1 MPTIDTATARTAH
14 RAADASP
21 SAGARPLVHQGP
33 LESPPAAQGLYDP
46 AFEHDS
52 CGVGFVADMS
62 GVPSRA
68 VVDQALQCL
77 VNLDHRSATGAEA
90 NVGDGIG
97 ITIGVP
103 DRFLRAVCGFELPPA
118 GSYAVGTAFLP
129 RSDPDGVAEAIA
141 EIMVSEGLEVLGW
154 RDVPTDPSSLGKFA
168 TDPMPVFRMLFVA
181 APAHEASQGLELERR
196 VYVARK
202 RTEHE
207 IDPAP
212 YFGSLS
218 CRTLVYKGML
228 TCSQFADF
236 YPDLVD
242 SRMESTLALLHSRFS
257 TNTFPSWPLAHPYRM
272 LAHNGEINTVMGN
285 RNWMRAREGALSS
298 PLFADADGRNR
309 LERTYPVC
317 TPGASDTASFD
328 EVLELL
334 HLGGRSLPHAVLMM
348 IPEAWENHARMPQDR
363 HDFYEFHASLMEP
376 WDGPASIAFTDGTV
390 VGAVLDR
397 NGLRP
402 SRYWVTSDGLVVMA
416 SEVGVADID
425 QSRIVRKGR
434 LQPGRMFLVDT
445 SQGRI
450 VDDEEIK
457 RDLVSAEPYGDWL
470 ADGLAHL
477 EDLPPRFSL
486 TPQHSSVT
494 RRQRTFGYTTE
505 ELRILVAPMAR
516 TGIEPIGSMGT
527 DTPIAVLSKRP
538 RLLFDYFSQLFAQ
551 VTNPPL
557 DAIREELVTSTKAKI
572 GPEGNLL
579 QPGPD
584 SCRQIVLPYPILSNE
599 DLAKILY
606 IDEDLRDGRAWA
618 NGPTS
623 DDPSSN
629 GRAAFG
635 DGTADDAAAGSG
647 TRQFRPF
654 AVDGLFPVAEGGR
667 GMERAI
673 DDVCKQV
680 DEAIADGARIIVL
693 SDRYSDE
700 QHAPIP
706 SLLLTGA
713 VHHHLVRNKTRTMV
727 GLVSEC
733 GDAREVHHMALLL
746 GYGASAVN
754 PYLAFESI
762 DDMVRHGAITE
773 VDERAAKRNYIKACT
788 KGVLKVMS
796 KMGISTVASYTG
808 AQVFEAVGLGPQL
821 IDRYFS
827 GTTSKLGGVGLDV
840 LAAEVAERHRFAYLD
855 NPTEAAHRDLW
866 AGGEYQW
873 RREGEYH
880 LFNPETVYK
889 LQHSTRAGRYEV
901 FKEYTQLVDDQ
912 SNELATLR
920 GLFELR
926 PAPGGPIPI
935 DEVEP
940 VSEIVKRFSTGAM
953 SYGSI
958 SAEAHETL
966 AIAMNRIGGKSNT
979 GEGGEDPERYVADPN
994 GDLRRSAIKQVASG
1008 RFGVTSEYLTNA
1020 DDLQI
1025 KMAQGAKPGE
1035 GGQLPG
1041 PKVWPWIAKTRHST
1055 PGVGLIS
1062 PPPHHDIYSIEDLKQ
1077 LIHDLKNSNPDA
1089 RVHVKLVAEVG
1100 VGTVAAGV
1108 SKAKADVVLISGHD
1122 GGTGAS
1128 PLTSLKHAGA
1138 PWELGLAETQQT
1150 LLLNGLRDRIVVQT
1164 DGQLKTGRDVI
1175 VAALL
1180 GAEEYGFATAP
1191 LVVSGCIMMRVCH
1204 LDTCPVGVATQNR
1217 ELRKRFGG
1225 RPEFVVN
1232 FFEYIAQ
1239 EVREYLAMLGFRSL
1253 PEAIGR
1259 VDRLDITAAVAHWK
1273 AHGLDLSPILA
1284 EPETPWPQDRYCTQ
1298 SQDHGL
1304 DRALDQQLIELAA
1317 PALQRRELVRAE
1329 LAISNVNRTVGTM
1342 LGHRITAA
1350 HGGEGL
1356 PENTIDFTFNGSA
1369 GQSFGAFV
1377 PRGLTMRLY
1386 GDANDYLGK
1395 GLSGGR
1401 LVVRPPRDAHADF
1414 VAEDNIIAGNVILYG
1429 ATSGEAYIRGTVGER
1444 FCVRN
1449 SGATA
1454 VVEGV
1459 GDHACEY
1466 MTGGTVVVLGSVG
1479 RNFGAGMSGGVAY
1492 VHDPDDVFW
1501 RHLNTEMVDLEHQ
1514 LDDADAETVRSLIRR
1529 HGAETGSATAE
1540 RILSRWHSEVR
1551 SFRKV
1556 MPTDFR
1562 RVLEARATAS
1572 ELGQDPDEAVMAAAH
1587 G

>member
-1 MPTIDTATARTAH
+1 MSETALTPSCPDQATPP
-14 RAADASP
+14 SP
-21 SAGARPLVHQGP
+21 AGL
-33 LESPPAAQGLYDP
+33 PAKQGLYDP
-46 AFEHDS
+46 RYEHDA
-52 CGVGFVADMS
+52 CGVGFV
-62 GVPSRA
+62 
-68 VVDQALQCL
+68 VDIKGRKSHAIVAQGLQVL
-77 VNLDHRSATGAEA
+77 LNLAHRGACGCEP
-90 NVGDGIG
+90 NTGDGAGVLMQMPDKFMRKAAAASG
-97 ITIGVP
+97 I
-103 DRFLRAVCGFELPPA
+103 ELPPP
-118 GSYAVGTAFLP
+118 GEYAVGMVFLP
-129 RSDPDGVAEAIA
+129 RRENLRFECEAVFENIVRAEGQ
-141 EIMVSEGLEVLGW
+141 MVLGW
-154 RDVPTDPSSLGKFA
+154 RTVPTANGELGHTAKLGE
-168 TDPMPVFRMLFVA
+168 PVVRQVFIGRNPERLTGNDDLAFERKLYVIRKQAENQIRYSRMREGGAFYIA
-181 APAHEASQGLELERR
+181 
-196 VYVARK
+196 
-202 RTEHE
+202 
-207 IDPAP
+207 
-212 YFGSLS
+212 SLS
-218 CRTLVYKGML
+218 SRTVVYKGML
-228 TCSQFADF
+228 MSEQVKGF
-236 YPDLVD
+236 YPDLLD
-242 SRMESTLALLHSRFS
+242 KDMESALTVIHSRFS

-285 RNWMRAREGALSS
+285 RNWMRAREGTLSS
-298 PLFADADGRNR
+298 PLFTDADGNNE

-348 IPEAWENHARMPQDR
+348 IPEAWENHARMPQDK
-363 HDFYEFHASLMEP
+363 HDFYEFHASSMEP

-425 QSRIVRKGR
+425 QTRIVRKGR

-445 SQGRI
+445 AQGRI
-450 VDDEEIK
+450 VGDDEIK
-457 RDLVSAEPYGDWL
+457 HDLVTAEPYGDWL
-470 ADGLAHL
+470 SDGLAHL

-494 RRQRTFGYTTE
+494 LRQRTFGYTTE

-606 IDEDLRDGRAWA
+606 IDEDSTAA
-618 NGPTS
+618 Q
-623 DDPSSN
+623 SN
-629 GRAAFG
+629 GTAPHGAASNR
-635 DGTADDAAAGSG
+635 TAPAAA
-647 TRQFRPF
+647 QQYRPF
-654 AVDGLFPVAEGGR
+654 AVDGLYPVAEGGA
-667 GMERAI
+667 GLERALT
-673 DDVCKQV
+673 DVCAQV
-680 DEAIADGARIIVL
+680 DKAIADGSQIIIL
-693 SDRYSDE
+693 SDRYSDG
-700 QHAPIP
+700 QNAPIP

-727 GLVSEC
+727 GLVTEC

-762 DDMVRHGAITE
+762 DDMVRGGVITE
-773 VDERAAKRNYIKACT
+773 VDQRTAIRNYIKACT

-808 AQVFEAVGLGPQL
+808 AQVFESVGLGEEV
-821 IDRYFS
+821 ISRFFT

-840 LAAEVAERHRFAYLD
+840 LAAEVSQRHQFAYLD

-901 FKEYTQLVDDQ
+901 FKEYTGLVDDQ
-912 SNELATLR
+912 STELATLR

-935 DEVEP
+935 EEVEP
-940 VSEIVKRFSTGAM
+940 VSAIVKRFSTGAM

-979 GEGGEDPERYVADPN
+979 GEGGEDPERYVPDPN

-1077 LIHDLKNSNPDA
+1077 LIHDLKNSNPQA

-1180 GAEEYGFATAP
+1180 GAEEFGFATAP

-1259 VDRLDITAAVAHWK
+1259 VDRLDTTAAVAHWK
-1273 AHGLDLSPILA
+1273 AHGLNLSPILA
-1284 EPETPWPQDRYCTQ
+1284 EPETPWPQDRYCSQ

-1304 DRALDQQLIELAA
+1304 ERALDCQLIELAA
-1317 PALQRRELVRAE
+1317 PALERRELVRAE
-1329 LAISNVNRTVGTM
+1329 LPISNVNRTVGTM
-1342 LGHRITAA
+1342 LGHQVTAA
-1350 HGGEGL
+1350 HGGDGL
-1356 PENTIDFTFNGSA
+1356 ADDTIDLTFSGSA

-1401 LVVRPPRDAHADF
+1401 LVVRPPRETNPAF

-1466 MTGGTVVVLGSVG
+1466 MTGGMVVVLGSVG
-1479 RNFGAGMSGGVAY
+1479 RNFGAGMSGGAAFVY
-1492 VHDPDDVFW
+1492 DPDDVFW
-1501 RHLNTEMVDLEHQ
+1501 RNLNAEMVDLEPQ
-1514 LDDADAETVRSLIRR
+1514 LDDADAESVRAVLRQ
-1529 HGAETGSATAE
+1529 HLAETDSAPAQ
-1540 RILSRWHSEVR
+1540 RILRRWHSEVR

-1556 MPTDFR
+1556 MPKDYR
-1562 RVLEARATAS
+1562 RVLEARAAAA
-1572 ELGQDPDEAVMAAAH
+1572 EGGQDPDEAVMAAAH